1 MSERRRHPRTPAKPR
16 VPVVCEIAR
25 GDTTIEAVVVDIS
38 LGGIGTLV
46 YDPSIQLDPGT
57 RLAGARIHYPKREP
71 FVVNMEVRHVALV
84 TLPDGLPANRAGC
97 RLIGAQED
105 IEELVRLFLADL

>member
-1 MSERRRHPRTPAKPR
+1 MSERRQHPRAPGKPR

-25 GDTTIEAVVVDIS
+25 GDATIEAVVVDIS

-46 YDPSIQLDPGT
+46 YDASIRLDAGT
-57 RLAGARIHYPKREP
+57 RLAGARIHYPNREP
-71 FVVNMEVRHVALV
+71 FVVNMEVRHVALI

-97 RLIGAQED
+97 RLIGAQQD